1 VPPRFIA
8 LNNSGLGCGLT
19 LLGLG
24 LLLGAVGLGWVVN
37 SILLFFFFLALAP
50 VVLIFLLRWWVGR
63 NLLAAPCP
71 VCGYELSGL
80 RGQETVCPSC
90 GEALA
95 GTARGFERVAP
106 PGTIE
111 VEAVE
116 VNQP

>member
-37 SILLFFFFLALAP
+37 SIL
-50 VVLIFLLRWWVGR
+50 GR